1 MEQKNGALPSGEQLG
16 NLRPAVAQSFVG
28 LVDDAVLLL
37 GPRGLLH
44 LGVQVVVPPLAALL
58 ADSALEVLG
67 DHGPALGAV
76 LVDQI
81 NDLRETTALNEM
93 RKE

>member
-1 MEQKNGALPSGEQLG
+1 MCGGGKKNKSALPSREKLG
-16 NLRPAVAQSFVG
+16 DLRPAVAQPFVG

-37 GPRGLLH
+37 RPRGLLH
-44 LGVQVVVPPLAALL
+44 LGVEVVVPPLAALL

-81 NDLRETTALNEM
+81 DDLRRLC
-93 RKE
+93 